1 MRLAARL
8 LAILFVALAV
18 LPAQAAEEI
27 RSFRPDIAVSADGLI
42 RVIETLVVN
51 VEGNQIQRGIFRDI
65 PLRFEDETG
74 RLREVDFDV
83 LAVRRN
89 GRDEPYSEERG
100 SGILRIRIGDANVVL
115 PRTTHTYEITYETNR
130 QIRFFDSHDE
140 FYWNVTGNGWDFRIR
155 EAVANVRLPQGVEAE
170 DVTFFTGPFGS
181 TEQAARA
188 EELDGGNF
196 VRVRAT
202 RQLGP
207 REGLTV
213 AIAMPKG
220 SIAPPSAEQLRSWWL
235 RDNLAMLI
243 AGSGLALVLLYYFW
257 AWARVGRDPP
267 AGTMVPRWTP
277 PEGVSPAL
285 ANYIEQRGFKGQ
297 GWDAFSAAILNLA
310 VKGHVELDQ
319 FAGDLT
325 IRRKTNGP
333 VKDLPVGEA
342 SILGNLPVKDD
353 ALTVDKANGETVQKV
368 GTSFRSAMEREHRNR
383 FYRHNPGYL
392 IVGVLL
398 SVATIAAT
406 LIFGGIGE
414 ETIFALAGLTIPTI
428 VVGVFAINA
437 GRQFRRAKSL
447 ASRIA
452 AVIFAAFAG
461 FIGLTVV
468 TGIVTTALAVDF
480 ELPVVVAL
488 AGLALVN
495 LVFFFLMGAPTPIGR
510 RLMDEIAGLKHYL
523 SVAEAD
529 RMNMQGAPI
538 MSPRHF
544 ETLLPYAVA
553 LGVEKPWSRAFDA
566 WLATAAAAG
575 AAAYVGPAWYH
586 GNSFSPGSIGTSL
599 GGMAGSLSNSFTA
612 SLPAPKSSSSGFG
625 GGGGGGG
632 FSGGGGGGGGGGGW

>member
-1 MRLAARL
+1 MRLAARFLAVIL
-8 LAILFVALAV
+8 LALAV

-27 RSFRPDIAVSADGLI
+27 RSFRSDIALSADGTI

-83 LAVRRN
+83 LSVRRN
-89 GRDEPYSEERG
+89 GRDEPFTEERG
-100 SGILRIRIGDANVVL
+100 PGILRIRIGDANVVL

-140 FYWNVTGNGWDFRIR
+140 FYWNVTGNGWDFPIG
-155 EAVANVRLPQGVEAE
+155 EAIANIRLPQGAEAE

-213 AIAMPKG
+213 AVAMPKG

-235 RDNLAMLI
+235 RDNLAILI
-243 AGSGLALVLLYYFW
+243 AGSGLALVLLYYVW

-277 PEGVSPAL
+277 PDGVSPAL

-325 IRRKTNGP
+325 IRRKTNGLAN
-333 VKDLPVGEA
+333 DLPVGEA

-353 ALTVDKANGETVQKV
+353 TLTVDKANGETVQKV
-368 GTSFRSAMEREHRNR
+368 GKSFRSAMEREHRNR

-392 IVGVLL
+392 IIGVLL

-406 LIFGGIGE
+406 LVFGGIGE
-414 ETIFALAGLTIPTI
+414 ETIFALVGLTIPTI
-428 VVGVFAINA
+428 VVGIFAISA
-437 GRQFRRAKSL
+437 GRQFRRARSL

-461 FIGLTVV
+461 FTGLTVV
-468 TGIVTTALAVDF
+468 TGIVATALAVDF
-480 ELPVVVAL
+480 ELPVVVTL
-488 AGLALVN
+488 AALALVN
-495 LVFFFLMGAPTPIGR
+495 VLFFFLMGAPTPIGR

-529 RMNMQGAPI
+529 RMNMQGAPT

-575 AAAYVGPAWYH
+575 AAAYAGPPWYH
-586 GNSFSPGSIGTSL
+586 GNTFSPGSIGTSL

-612 SLPAPKSSSSGFG
+612 SLPAPKSSSSGFS
-625 GGGGGGG
+625 GGGGGG

>member
-27 RSFRPDIAVSADGLI
+27 RSFRSDIAVSADGLI

>member
-1 MRLAARL
+1 MRLAARFLAVIL
-8 LAILFVALAV
+8 LALAV

-27 RSFRPDIAVSADGLI
+27 RSFRSDIALSADGTI

-83 LAVRRN
+83 VSVRRN

-140 FYWNVTGNGWDFRIR
+140 FYWNVTGNGWDFPIR
-155 EAVANVRLPQGVEAE
+155 EAIANIRLPQGAEAE

-213 AIAMPKG
+213 AVAMPKG

-235 RDNLAMLI
+235 RDNLAILI
-243 AGSGLALVLLYYFW
+243 AGSGLALVLLYYVW

-277 PEGVSPAL
+277 PDGVSPAL

-325 IRRKTNGP
+325 IRRKTNGLAN
-333 VKDLPVGEA
+333 DLPVGEA

-353 ALTVDKANGETVQKV
+353 TLTVDKANGETVQKV
-368 GTSFRSAMEREHRNR
+368 GKSFRSAMEREHRNR

-392 IVGVLL
+392 IIGVLL
-398 SVATIAAT
+398 SVVTIAAT
-406 LIFGGIGE
+406 LVFGGIGE
-414 ETIFALAGLTIPTI
+414 ETIFALVGLTIPTI
-428 VVGVFAINA
+428 VVGIFAISA
-437 GRQFRRAKSL
+437 GRQFRRARSL

-461 FIGLTVV
+461 FTGLTVV
-468 TGIVTTALAVDF
+468 TGIVATALAVDF
-480 ELPVVVAL
+480 ELPVVVTL
-488 AGLALVN
+488 AALALVN
-495 LVFFFLMGAPTPIGR
+495 VLFFFLMGAPTPIGR

-529 RMNMQGAPI
+529 RMNMQGAPA

-575 AAAYVGPAWYH
+575 AAAYAGPAWYH
-586 GNSFSPGSIGTSL
+586 GNTFSPGSIGTSL

-625 GGGGGGG
+625 GGGGGG